1 MIHTITTMNAQ
12 YGMPKIAADI
22 RALLAEGNVSVTVKA
37 QTKSRDVEKKYHA
50 MIADIAKSVTFYGK
64 TKYSAEV
71 WKSLLVEQF
80 ANDRAAMGEPLRHP
94 ARKIT
99 SMDGHRVITVRPS
112 TTQFG
117 KKEASDFVEFLYA
130 QGAEM
135 SVTWSDPEIASWD
148 AISDR

>member
-1 MIHTITTMNAQ
+1 MHTVTAMNAQ
-12 YGMPKIAADI
+12 YVMPKIATDI
-22 RALLAEGNVSVTVKA
+22 RAMLVEGDVSVTVKP

-50 MIADIAKSVTFYGK
+50 MIADIAKQVTFYGK

-71 WKSLLVEQF
+71 WKALLVEQF
-80 ANDRAAMGEPLRHP
+80 AQDRADMGEPLCHQ

-112 TTQFG
+112 TTQFS

-130 QGAEM
+130 HGADTG
-135 SVTWSDPEIASWD
+135 VTWSDPEIASWESL
-148 AISDR
+148 SDR